1 MNDDRAEV
9 DELMLEI
16 TDYKNDYADMAI
28 EKLFRKC
35 STSWE
40 DSLGQPNTGVLW
52 LAADPSC
59 GNWCRTSNALY
70 EEYYDCP
77 GARPHDRMD
86 YV

>member
-1 MNDDRAEV
+1 VNDDRAEV

-40 DSLGQPNTGVLW
+40 DSLGQPNTGVMASGRPVLW
-52 LAADPSC
+52 KLV
-59 GNWCRTSNALY
+59 
-70 EEYYDCP
+70 
-77 GARPHDRMD
+77 PH
-86 YV
+86 